1 MLEWQLA
8 LSNVASH
15 ADAPLILLVDDY
27 EDSRF
32 LYVHSLTAAG
42 YRVEEAAD
50 GQEGLDKAFS
60 LLPDV
65 VVMDLSLPVLDG
77 WEAIRRLESDDRT
90 RATPIIALTGHSV
103 REEDNP
109 GYTALLVKPCMPDAL
124 TTKIRELV
132 GR

>member
-1 MLEWQLA
+1 MPITPT
-8 LSNVASH
+8 N

-32 LYVHSLTAAG
+32 LYVHSLTLAG
-42 YRVEEAAD
+42 YRVAEAAD
-50 GQEGLDKAFS
+50 GQQGLDMAFS
-60 LLPDV
+60 LLPAV

-77 WEAIRRLESDDRT
+77 WEAIRRLKNDERT

-103 REEDNP
+103 SEAENP

-124 TTKIRELV
+124 TKKIRELL

>member
-1 MLEWQLA
+1 MPD
-8 LSNVASH
+8 VASR
-15 ADAPLILLVDDY
+15 ADAPLILIVDDY

-32 LYVHSLTAAG
+32 LYVHALTSAG
-42 YRVEEAAD
+42 YRVEEAED

-60 LLPDV
+60 LLPDI

-77 WEAIRRLESDDRT
+77 WEAIRRLKKDERT

-103 REEDNP
+103 TEEDNP
-109 GYTALLVKPCMPDAL
+109 GYTTLLVKPCMPDTL
-124 TTKIRELV
+124 TSKIRELV

>member
-1 MLEWQLA
+1 MP
-8 LSNVASH
+8 NVASR
-15 ADAPLILLVDDY
+15 ADAPLILIVDDY

-32 LYVHSLTAAG
+32 LYVHALTSAG
-42 YRVEEAAD
+42 YRVEEAED

-60 LLPDV
+60 LLPDI

-77 WEAIRRLESDDRT
+77 WEAIRRLKNDERT

-103 REEDNP
+103 TEEDNP
-109 GYTALLVKPCMPDAL
+109 GYTALLVKPCMPDTL
-124 TTKIRELV
+124 TSKIRELV

>member
-1 MLEWQLA
+1 M
-8 LSNVASH
+8 
-15 ADAPLILLVDDY
+15 DDY

-42 YRVEEAAD
+42 YRVEEAED

-77 WEAIRRLESDDRT
+77 WEAIRRLKKDERT

-103 REEDNP
+103 TEEDNP

-124 TTKIRELV
+124 TSKIRELV